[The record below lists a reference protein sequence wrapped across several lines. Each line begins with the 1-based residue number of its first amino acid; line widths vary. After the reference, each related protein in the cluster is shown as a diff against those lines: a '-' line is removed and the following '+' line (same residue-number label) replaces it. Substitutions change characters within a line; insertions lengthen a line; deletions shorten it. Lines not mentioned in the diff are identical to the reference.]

1 MNCENSTRR
10 SADRTRPDRAAAGAP
25 RDGAARAGADTTWRS
40 DARRDA
46 PGRCATLGA
55 RDRPGRTHKQRTTL
69 AARPAQIAT
78 AIYIQ
83 IDRAVH
89 VRSTRSQITP
99 HAVRRVDCGW
109 DGKLTSSLSS

>member
-1 MNCENSTRR
+1 MNCENSTRPVR
-10 SADRTRPDRAAAGAP
+10 GPTRPDRAAAGAP
-25 RDGAARAGADTTWRS
+25 RGGAARAVRTRHGVAMPDATRPAGAPRS
-40 DARRDA
+40 VLATARPNAQTKD
-46 PGRCATLGA
+46 TLG
-55 RDRPGRTHKQRTTL
+55 RTAT
-69 AARPAQIAT
+69 QIAT

-109 DGKLTSSLSS
+109 DGLTSSRRRD